1 MDRMGDAE
9 VAIDVDAIK
18 GKKLMSFTLASCRLL
33 WRPDRMLR
41 TK

>member
-18 GKKLMSFTLASCRLL
+18 GKKTSCRSPSPHVAFYGGLIEC
-33 WRPDRMLR
+33 
-41 TK
+41 

>member
-18 GKKLMSFTLASCRLL
+18 EKKPYVVHPRLVS
-33 WRPDRMLR
+33 PSMEA
-41 TK
+41 